1 MSNHQQ
7 SPTTRKL
14 WHVSFN
20 SLCWECLEKDNN
32 DDDVGGHDYVYMP
45 IIMKMIGNT
54 LSCSKVLNLS
64 LDITRL
70 INWFFTKD
78 VHCFQGVAVGQL
90 SLIEMKTRLRNGAS
104 DASAARHV
112 HAPHHPTVQ
121 LFQRAEIEP
130 IFKLF
135 SAKSH
140 ERHKTIRDAHPPP
153 NNF

>member
-1 MSNHQQ
+1 M
-7 SPTTRKL
+7 
-14 WHVSFN
+14 F
-20 SLCWECLEKDNN
+20 
-32 DDDVGGHDYVYMP
+32 MP

-64 LDITRL
+64 LDITLL
-70 INWFFTKD
+70 INWFFIKN
-78 VHCFQGVAVGQL
+78 VHCFQGVVVDQL
-90 SLIEMKTRLRNGAS
+90 GLIEMKNRLRNGAA
-104 DASAARHV
+104 DASAGRHV

-135 SAKSH
+135 SAKNH
-140 ERHKTIRDAHPPP
+140 KRHKTKRYAHPPS

>member
-1 MSNHQQ
+1 
-7 SPTTRKL
+7 
-14 WHVSFN
+14 
-20 SLCWECLEKDNN
+20 
-32 DDDVGGHDYVYMP
+32 
-45 IIMKMIGNT
+45 MKMIGNT

-64 LDITRL
+64 LDITLL

-78 VHCFQGVAVGQL
+78 VDCFQGVAVGQL
-90 SLIEMKTRLRNGAS
+90 GLIEMKNGLRNSTA

-135 SAKSH
+135 SAKNH
-140 ERHKTIRDAHPPP
+140 ERHKTIRDAHPPT

>member
-1 MSNHQQ
+1 MIM
-7 SPTTRKL
+7 
-14 WHVSFN
+14 F
-20 SLCWECLEKDNN
+20 
-32 DDDVGGHDYVYMP
+32 MP

-64 LDITRL
+64 LDITLL
-70 INWFFTKD
+70 INWFFIKN
-78 VHCFQGVAVGQL
+78 VHCFQGVVVDQL
-90 SLIEMKTRLRNGAS
+90 GLIEMKNRLRNCTS
-104 DASAARHV
+104 NASAGRHV

-130 IFKLF
+130 IFKLL
-135 SAKSH
+135 SAKNH

>member
-1 MSNHQQ
+1 
-7 SPTTRKL
+7 
-14 WHVSFN
+14 
-20 SLCWECLEKDNN
+20 
-32 DDDVGGHDYVYMP
+32 
-45 IIMKMIGNT
+45 MIGNT

-64 LDITRL
+64 LDITL
-70 INWFFTKD
+70 LFNWFFTKD
-78 VHCFQGVAVGQL
+78 VHCFQGVAVDQL
-90 SLIEMKTRLRNGAS
+90 GLIEMKNRLRNGTS

-135 SAKSH
+135 SAKNH
-140 ERHKTIRDAHPPP
+140 ERHKTIRDAHPPT